1 MAAFIVMLALHYQI
15 VMQPV
20 FRPSLEL
27 IRGHEVVSVVETR
40 EGAEM
45 RPPDGAIISWRMTW

>member
-1 MAAFIVMLALHYQI
+1 MAAFIVMMALHYQLI
-15 VMQPV
+15 VAPV

-27 IRGHEVVSVVETR
+27 IRGHEVVAVVESR

-45 RPPDGAIISWRMTW
+45 RPPDGAIVKWRTEF